1 MCYLR
6 AEIHKVYK
14 SVYVKNTVEDR
25 GQGVYLHVCD
35 EEGDGGSVTKEG
47 EEEDEEDELV
57 SVVKAEDG
65 EGSVIVGEGE
75 GGGGRRQGSVG
86 GPPMNLTSPM

>member
-1 MCYLR
+1 MTIVCYLR

-35 EEGDGGSVTKEG
+35 EEGDGGREVVK
-47 EEEDEEDELV
+47 EEDENEEPV
-57 SVVKAEDG
+57 SVVEVEYG
-65 EGSVIVGEGE
+65 EGSVIVSEGE
-75 GGGGRRQGSVG
+75 GGSGRQGPVG